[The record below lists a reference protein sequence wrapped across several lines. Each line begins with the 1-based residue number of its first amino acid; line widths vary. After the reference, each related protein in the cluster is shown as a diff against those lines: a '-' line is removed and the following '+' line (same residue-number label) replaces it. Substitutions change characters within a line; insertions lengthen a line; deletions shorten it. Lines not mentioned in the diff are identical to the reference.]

1 MELRHL
7 RYFLAIA
14 EEHSFTR
21 AAERIGIGQPPLSMQ
36 IRDLEKE
43 VGTRLFHRGAHG
55 AELTAA
61 GAAFREIVAA
71 MPDMVEQATHA
82 ARRAA
87 RGEIGA
93 LRVGFTASSGF
104 NPTVAAAIRAF
115 RRAYPQVD
123 VQLVEANTAS
133 LVEALRVN
141 ELDVGFLRPVGLQA
155 QELQLRLVSEEPLVA
170 ALPSR
175 HPLAR
180 RPGLGLA
187 DLADEEW
194 ITFPR
199 AYGSAMYD
207 VIIEACREAGFEPK
221 LGQVA
226 PQMASII
233 HFVAA
238 ELGVALVPASM
249 REVQPKGVTFREL
262 RDTGAAVALQLGWR
276 RGDPSPFLKNFI
288 DCTLSA

>member
-1 MELRHL
+1 MEFRHV

-14 EEHSFTR
+14 EERSFTR
-21 AAERIGIGQPPLSMQ
+21 AAERVGIGQPPLSMQ

-61 GAAFREIVAA
+61 GEAFRDVVSALPGLLENAV
-71 MPDMVEQATHA
+71 HA

-87 RGEIGA
+87 RGEVGA

-104 NPTVAAAIRAF
+104 NPTVAGAVRAF
-115 RRAYPQVD
+115 RRAYPDVD
-123 VQLVEANTAS
+123 VQLMEANTGVLAA
-133 LVEALRVN
+133 ALRAS
-141 ELDVGFLRPVGLQA
+141 ELDVAFLRPVGLQA
-155 QELQLRLVSEEPLVA
+155 QDLQLRVISEEPLVA
-170 ALPSR
+170 ALPAR
-175 HPLAR
+175 HSLAR
-180 RPGLGLA
+180 RPALKLK
-187 DLADEEW
+187 DLTDDEW

-207 VIIEACREAGFEPK
+207 TIIQACRDAGFKPK

-249 REVQPKGVTFREL
+249 RELQVKGVTFREL
-262 RDTGAAVALQLGWR
+262 YDTGAAVVLELGWR